1 MLADSHT
8 LAALCC
14 CRRGMAMSDE
24 LRKLFEVNRAFMA
37 LEREINAPLMNTFLV
52 VAAWSEGRGTDNPL
66 TISEVARTVEL
77 PAAAVS
83 RHLRYLGKR
92 RRRGVAGLGLVE
104 TASIEDDARQ
114 KMVTLT
120 TEGIALRERLA
131 EVAS

>member
-1 MLADSHT
+1 MI
-8 LAALCC
+8 
-14 CRRGMAMSDE
+14 DE

-52 VAAWSEGRGTDNPL
+52 VAAWSDGRGTDNPL
-66 TISEVARTVEL
+66 TITEVARRVEL
-77 PAAAVS
+77 PGATVS

-120 TEGIALRERLA
+120 TEGIALRDRLA
-131 EVAS
+131 VVAS